1 MIKILQVLN
10 NKEEV
15 QFFNDVEQL
24 AQEDSKWYWVD
35 FSQPTEEETELL
47 ASKFGFNQRAV
58 EDCRSG
64 YLTPKMDS
72 YSDYRFFVIQWVP
85 DHRAILYDIN
95 LFVGKNFIVSYHKEA
110 NPLLDRIMGELRTN
124 LKKANKGVDFLFYHI
139 ISQIVDQYFPVF
151 FEIGD
156 EMERLEEVREAYMN
170 RHITEDIFLIRKTL
184 LTLRRSLVP
193 FQEVVTQIMHPDEPE
208 WETAYVTFFADVSD
222 HISRL
227 VEMTEFYREMGSDL
241 IESVNSLSSQSVNH
255 VILVLTV
262 ITTIFMPLTFIVGI
276 YGMNF
281 DFMPELRWKFGYPM
295 VLAFMGGISAA
306 MVIWFRKRGWL

>member
-1 MIKILQVLN
+1 MIQILQVLN

-35 FSQPTEEETELL
+35 FSQPTEEETGLL
-47 ASKFGFNQRAV
+47 TSKFGFNQRAV

-64 YLTPKMDS
+64 YLTPKVDS
-72 YSDYRFFVIQWVP
+72 YNDYRFFVIQWVP

-295 VLAFMGGISAA
+295 VLALMGGISAG